1 MKLSVDQ
8 LRPAPKA
15 FRYPIERG
23 WWGEHFADVVASGAQ
38 LVGEPEIRFAARA
51 VAENVHLEGDLEGI
65 LDAECARCAKRYRHA
80 LQESFQLVLA
90 PLDEEV
96 GPGDEEGQAAL
107 ERSGMCLGEDLESGS
122 YRGGEIDL
130 EDFLTEVISLAI
142 PIQPLCR
149 DDCPGLC
156 PMCGVDRTKKNC
168 TCEEETKPASPF
180 AALAVLKEKREGSS

>member
-1 MKLSVDQ
+1 MDQ
-8 LRPAPKA
+8 LKEAPEA
-15 FRYPIERG
+15 FRYPVERD
-23 WWGEHFADVVASGAQ
+23 WWAEHFADVEASGAQ
-38 LVGEPEIRFAARA
+38 LVGEPEIRLAARVA
-51 VAENVHLEGDLEGI
+51 AENVHIEGDLEGI

-80 LQESFQLVLA
+80 LQDSFQLVLA

-96 GPGDEEGQAAL
+96 GPSDEEGRAAL
-107 ERSGMCLGEDLESGS
+107 ERSGMCLGEDLESGW

-130 EDFLTEVISLAI
+130 GDFLTEVVSLSI

-156 PMCGVDRTKKNC
+156 PICGIDRTEKNC
-168 TCEEETKPASPF
+168 ICEEETKPASPF